1 MRKSIKWKIIV
12 SVMLLIIVSMTPLI
26 TISSNTISEK
36 TEKDL
41 IDQSQVIVKEMSSSI
56 QNYLGAYEK
65 GILQLSTSNEIVN
78 FQSSAK
84 ATDVVLANQFEKQL
98 DTRFNEFVTLY
109 DAVASI
115 YIALPD
121 KSIEIIPEADLGAD
135 FDPTSREWYVNAV
148 SNKDSFS
155 WSKPFVDVAT
165 GEYAISGSKAV
176 IKNGQVVGVLA
187 IDILLSKLTE
197 TLTDSELG
205 YEGHPIIVDAE
216 GNAIVH
222 PTLFGE
228 NLSKDTSVNK
238 MLSNTS
244 ESGNVKGITKEGTD
258 TITVFTTLP
267 GLEWKVGAIYEEN
280 KINQTAD
287 SIRSLIIAIA
297 LSIEALIFIVL
308 FFLISHILK
317 PIEQLKKLMDSMAG
331 GDLTVQA
338 NIKSKDEIGQL
349 ATNFNKMAMNMNEI
363 IQVVKE
369 SASNVQSNSESLSA
383 VAEETNA
390 SAEQVSLAVSEIA
403 EGASKSAEDAV
414 DVTESSVHLSDQINL
429 INEKSLMMTDI
440 ALKANSMNTSGQN
453 QMSVL
458 KSSFQNWES
467 NLISMSALFTTLEVR
482 VNAIGSV
489 METIMQISAQTNLLA
504 LNASIEAARAGEH
517 GKGFAV
523 VADEVRKLAEQ
534 SAKATEEVK
543 HTITEL
549 QSESH
554 TVGLQME
561 DTIKNFREQGTIV
574 TSTEVTFSEITL
586 LMNNLQTSIDVVSAE
601 IEQVSNFKDQVVDT
615 IQIMAA
621 NSEQT
626 AAACEE
632 VSASSDEQLRAIQSV
647 AEASETL
654 TELSDKLADA
664 VNRFKV

>member
-12 SVMLLIIVSMTPLI
+12 SVMALIFVSMIPLI
-26 TISSNTISEK
+26 TISTRTISEK

-41 IDQSQVIVKEMSSSI
+41 LDQSQVIVKEMTSSI
-56 QNYLGAYEK
+56 QNYLAVYEK
-65 GILQLSTSNEIVN
+65 GILQLSTSNGILDFEN
-78 FQSSAK
+78 SAK
-84 ATDVVLANQFEKQL
+84 STNVVLATQLEKNL
-98 DTRFNEFVTLY
+98 DTRFNEFVSLY
-109 DAVASI
+109 DGVASV
-115 YIALPD
+115 YIAFPD

-135 FDPTSREWYVNAV
+135 FDPTSREWYSNAV
-148 SNKDSFS
+148 SNKERFS
-155 WSKPFVDVAT
+155 WSKPFVDAAT
-165 GEYAISGSKAV
+165 GEYAISGAKAV

-197 TLTDSELG
+197 TLADSELG
-205 YEGHPIIVDAE
+205 YEGYPIIVDAD

-228 NLSKDTSVNK
+228 NLSKDSSVKK
-238 MLSNTS
+238 MLSSTS
-244 ESGNVKGITKEGTD
+244 ETGHVTGLMDGTN
-258 TITVFTTLP
+258 TTTVYTTLP
-267 GLEWKVGAIYEEN
+267 GLDWKVGAVYEES
-280 KINQTAD
+280 KIHQTAD
-287 SIRSLIIAIA
+287 SIRSQIIIIVIC
-297 LSIEALIFIVL
+297 IEALIFLVL
-308 FFLISHILK
+308 FFLISRILK
-317 PIEQLKKLMDSMAG
+317 PIEQLKRLMDSMAE

-349 ATNFNKMAMNMNEI
+349 ANNFNKMAVNMNEI

-390 SAEQVSLAVSEIA
+390 SAEQVSSAVSEIA
-403 EGASKSAEDAV
+403 VGASKSAEDAV
-414 DVTESSVHLSDQINL
+414 DVTESSLHLSDQINL
-429 INEKSLMMTDI
+429 INEKSVMMTDI
-440 ALKANSMNTSGQN
+440 AIKANTMNSNGQN
-453 QMSVL
+453 QMSEL

-467 NLISMSALFTTLEVR
+467 NLISMSTLFSTLEVR

-554 TVGLQME
+554 TVGQQME
-561 DTIKNFREQGTIV
+561 DTIKTFREQGSVLTN
-574 TSTEVTFSEITL
+574 TEVTFGEISL
-586 LMNNLQTSIDVVSAE
+586 LMNNLQTSIDAVSAE
-601 IEQVSNFKDQVVDT
+601 IEQVSTFKDQVVDT
-615 IQIMAA
+615 IQVMAST
-621 NSEQT
+621 SEQT

-632 VSASSDEQLRAIQSV
+632 VSASSDAQLRAIQSV
-647 AEASETL
+647 AKASETL
-654 TELSDKLADA
+654 TELSDKLANA

>member
-1 MRKSIKWKIIV
+1 MI
-12 SVMLLIIVSMTPLI
+12 PLI
-26 TISSNTISEK
+26 SISTNTISEK

-41 IDQSQVIVKEMSSSI
+41 IDQSQVIVKEMTSSI
-56 QNYLGAYEK
+56 QNYLAVYEK
-65 GILQLSTSNEIVN
+65 GLLQLSTSNAILDFEN
-78 FQSSAK
+78 NEK
-84 ATDVVLANQFEKQL
+84 ATNVVLTTQLEKNL
-98 DTRFNEFVTLY
+98 DTRFNEFVSLY
-109 DAVASI
+109 DAVASV
-115 YIALPD
+115 YIAFPD

-135 FDPTSREWYVNAV
+135 FDPTSREWYSNAV
-148 SNKDSFS
+148 SNKESFS

-165 GEYAISGSKAV
+165 GEYAISGAKAV

-197 TLTDSELG
+197 TLADSELG
-205 YEGHPIIVDAE
+205 YEGDPIIVDAD

-228 NLSKDTSVNK
+228 NISKDSTVQK
-238 MLSNTS
+238 ILSSTS
-244 ESGNVKGITKEGTD
+244 ETGHVTGFIDGTN
-258 TITVFTTLP
+258 TTTVYTTLP
-267 GLEWKVGAIYEEN
+267 GLDWKVGAVYEES
-280 KINQTAD
+280 KIHQTAD
-287 SIRSLIIAIA
+287 SIRSQIIIIVIC
-297 LSIEALIFIVL
+297 IEALIFLVL
-308 FFLISHILK
+308 FFLISRILK
-317 PIEQLKKLMDSMAG
+317 PIEQLKRLMDSMAE

-338 NIKSKDEIGQL
+338 NIKSNDEIGQL
-349 ATNFNKMAMNMNEI
+349 ANNFNKMAINMNEI

-390 SAEQVSLAVSEIA
+390 SAEQVSSAVSEIA

-414 DVTESSVHLSDQINL
+414 DVTESSLHLSDQINL
-429 INEKSLMMTDI
+429 INEKSVMMTDI
-440 ALKANSMNTSGQN
+440 AIKANTMNSNGQN
-453 QMSVL
+453 QMSEL

-467 NLISMSALFTTLEVR
+467 NLISMSTLFSTLEVR

-554 TVGLQME
+554 TVGQQME
-561 DTIKNFREQGTIV
+561 DTIKTFREQGSVV
-574 TSTEVTFSEITL
+574 TNTEVTFGEISL
-586 LMNNLQTSIDVVSAE
+586 LMNNLQTSIDAVSAE
-601 IEQVSNFKDQVVDT
+601 IEQVSTFKDQVVDT
-615 IQIMAA
+615 IQVMAST
-621 NSEQT
+621 SEQT

-647 AEASETL
+647 AKASETL
-654 TELSDKLADA
+654 TELSDKLANA

>member
-12 SVMLLIIVSMTPLI
+12 SVMLLIFIAMTPLI
-26 TISSNTISEK
+26 TISTRAITEK

-41 IDQSQVIVKEMSSSI
+41 VDQSQVIVKEMSSSI
-56 QNYLGAYEK
+56 QNYLAAYEK
-65 GILQLSTSNEIVN
+65 GILQLSTSNEIID
-78 FQSSAK
+78 FQNSAK
-84 ATDVVLANQFEKQL
+84 ATDEGLANQLEQQL
-98 DTRFNEFVTLY
+98 DNRFNEFVSLY
-109 DAVASI
+109 DAVASV
-115 YIALPD
+115 YIAFPD

-135 FDPTSREWYVNAV
+135 FDPTSREWYTNAV
-148 SNKDSFS
+148 ANQDSFG

-165 GEYAISGSKAV
+165 GEYAISGAKAV
-176 IKNGQVVGVLA
+176 IKDGQVVGVLA

-197 TLTDSELG
+197 TLANSEIG
-205 YEGHPIIVDAE
+205 YEGYPIIVDAD

-228 NLSKDTSVNK
+228 NLSENSSVKK
-238 MLSNTS
+238 MLSSSS
-244 ESGNVKGITKEGTD
+244 ESGEVQDVADGTNTL
-258 TITVFTTLP
+258 TIFTTLP
-267 GLEWKVGAIYEEN
+267 GLEWNLGVVYDEA
-280 KINQTAD
+280 KIHETSD
-287 SIRSLIIAIA
+287 SIRSLIIIIVLA
-297 LSIEALIFIVL
+297 IEAVIFIVL
-308 FFLISHILK
+308 YFLISAILK
-317 PIEQLKKLMDSMAG
+317 PIKQLKRLMDSIAD

-349 ATNFNKMAMNMNEI
+349 ATNFNKMASSMNEI

-369 SASNVQSNSESLSA
+369 SATNVQSNSESLSA

-403 EGASKSAEDAV
+403 VGASKSAEDAGE
-414 DVTESSVHLSDQINL
+414 VTESSVHLSEQINL
-429 INEKSLMMTDI
+429 INEKSVMMTDI
-440 ALKANSMNTSGQN
+440 ATKANSMNTNGQN
-453 QMSVL
+453 QMSEL
-458 KSSFQNWES
+458 KTSFHSWES
-467 NLISMSALFTTLEVR
+467 NLTSMSGLFSTLEVK
-482 VNAIGSV
+482 VKAIGSV
-489 METIMQISAQTNLLA
+489 METIMEISAQTNLLA

-543 HTITEL
+543 QTIMEL

-554 TVGLQME
+554 IVGEQMT
-561 DTIKNFREQGTIV
+561 DTIQTFREQGSVV
-574 TSTEVTFSEITL
+574 TDTEVTFGEISS
-586 LMNNLQTSIDVVSAE
+586 LMNSLQTSIDEVSVE
-601 IEQVSNFKDQVVDT
+601 IEQVSKYKEQVVDT
-615 IQIMAA
+615 IQVMAA
-621 NSEQT
+621 TSEQT

-647 AEASETL
+647 AEASEIL

>member
-1 MRKSIKWKIIV
+1 
-12 SVMLLIIVSMTPLI
+12 MLLIIISMTAL
-26 TISSNTISEK
+26 TFISTKTISEK
-36 TEKDL
+36 TEENL
-41 IDQSQVIVKEMSSSI
+41 IDQSHLLVKEMSSTI
-56 QNYLGAYEK
+56 ENYLEAYEK
-65 GILQLSTSNEIVN
+65 GILQLSTTNEIVA
-78 FQSSAK
+78 FQSSS
-84 ATDVVLANQFEKQL
+84 TEKVTAIQL
-98 DTRFNEFVTLY
+98 EKELDARFNEFVTLY

-121 KSIEIIPEADLGAD
+121 KSIQIIPEADLGAD
-135 FDPTSREWYVNAV
+135 FDPTTREWYVNAI
-148 SNKDSFS
+148 SNKENFI
-155 WSKPFVDVAT
+155 WSKPYIDVAT
-165 GEYAISGSKAV
+165 GEYAIAGAKAV
-176 IKNGQVVGVLA
+176 IKNGKVVGVLG

-197 TLTDSELG
+197 TIANSDLG
-205 YEGHPIIVDAE
+205 YEGYPIIVDSD

-222 PTLFGE
+222 PSLFGE
-228 NLSKDTSVNK
+228 NLSEQSYVNK
-238 MLSNTS
+238 MLSSSS
-244 ESGNVKGITKEGTD
+244 ENGIVNANSENKD
-258 TITVFTTLP
+258 LMTVFTTIP
-267 GLEWKVGAIYEEN
+267 KVDWKLGVVYEVN

-287 SIRSLIIAIA
+287 SIRDLIILLTVVILA
-297 LSIEALIFIVL
+297 LMFIIL
-308 FFLISHILK
+308 FFVMGRILK
-317 PIEQLKKLMDSMAG
+317 PIEQLKKLMDNIAD

-349 ATNFNKMAMNMNEI
+349 ASNFNKMASNMKEI

-414 DVTESSVHLSDQINL
+414 EVTENSVHLSEQINL
-429 INEKSLMMTDI
+429 INEKSEMMSEI
-440 ALKANSMNTSGQN
+440 ATKANSMNANGQN
-453 QMSVL
+453 QMREL

-467 NLISMSALFTTLEVR
+467 NLISMSTLFTTLEVR

-543 HTITEL
+543 QTITEL

-554 TVGLQME
+554 TVGEQMV
-561 DTIKNFREQGTIV
+561 DTITTFRAQGTVV
-574 TSTEVTFSEITL
+574 TDTEATFSDISL
-586 LMNNLQTSIDVVSAE
+586 LMNSLQASIDAVSTE
-601 IEQVSNFKDQVVDT
+601 IEQVSSYKDQVVDT
-615 IQIMAA
+615 IQVMAA
-621 NSEQT
+621 TSEQT

-647 AEASETL
+647 AQASETL
-654 TELSDKLADA
+654 TELSEKLADA

>member
-12 SVMLLIIVSMTPLI
+12 SVMALIFVSMIPLI
-26 TISSNTISEK
+26 SISTNTISEK

-41 IDQSQVIVKEMSSSI
+41 LDQSQVIVKEMTSSI
-56 QNYLGAYEK
+56 QNYLAVYEK
-65 GILQLSTSNEIVN
+65 GLLQLSTSNAILDFEN
-78 FQSSAK
+78 NEK
-84 ATDVVLANQFEKQL
+84 ATNVVLTTQLEKNL
-98 DTRFNEFVTLY
+98 DTRFNEFVSLY
-109 DAVASI
+109 DAVASV
-115 YIALPD
+115 YIAFPD

-135 FDPTSREWYVNAV
+135 FDPTSREWYSNAV
-148 SNKDSFS
+148 SNKESYS
-155 WSKPFVDVAT
+155 WSKPFVDAAT
-165 GEYAISGSKAV
+165 GEYAISGAKAV

-197 TLTDSELG
+197 TLADSELG
-205 YEGHPIIVDAE
+205 YEGYPIIVDAD

-228 NLSKDTSVNK
+228 NLSKDSSVKK
-238 MLSNTS
+238 MLSSTS
-244 ESGNVKGITKEGTD
+244 ETGHVTGLMDGTN
-258 TITVFTTLP
+258 TTTVYTTLP
-267 GLEWKVGAIYEEN
+267 GLDWKVGAVYEES
-280 KINQTAD
+280 KTHQTAD
-287 SIRSLIIAIA
+287 SIRSQIIIIVIC
-297 LSIEALIFIVL
+297 IEALIFLVL
-308 FFLISHILK
+308 FFLISRILK
-317 PIEQLKKLMDSMAG
+317 PIEQLKRLMDSMAE

-349 ATNFNKMAMNMNEI
+349 ANNFNKMAVNMNEI

-390 SAEQVSLAVSEIA
+390 SAEQVSSAVSEIA
-403 EGASKSAEDAV
+403 VGASKSAEDAV
-414 DVTESSVHLSDQINL
+414 DVTESSLHLSDQINL
-429 INEKSLMMTDI
+429 INEKSVMMTDI
-440 ALKANSMNTSGQN
+440 AIKANTMNSNGQN
-453 QMSVL
+453 QMSEL

-467 NLISMSALFTTLEVR
+467 NLISMSTLFSTLEVR

-549 QSESH
+549 QSESY
-554 TVGLQME
+554 TVGQQME
-561 DTIKNFREQGTIV
+561 DTIKTFREQGSVV
-574 TSTEVTFSEITL
+574 TNTEVTFGEISL
-586 LMNNLQTSIDVVSAE
+586 LMNNLQTSIDAVSAE
-601 IEQVSNFKDQVVDT
+601 IEQVSTFKDQVVDT
-615 IQIMAA
+615 IQMMAST
-621 NSEQT
+621 SEQT

-647 AEASETL
+647 AKASETL
-654 TELSDKLADA
+654 TELSDKLANA

>member
-1 MRKSIKWKIIV
+1 MRKSIKWKIIA
-12 SVMLLIIVSMTPLI
+12 SVMVLIFVSMAPLII
-26 TISSNTISEK
+26 ISTNTISEK

-41 IDQSQVIVKEMSSSI
+41 IDQSQVIVKEMTSSL
-56 QNYLGAYEK
+56 QNYLAVYEK
-65 GILQLSTSNEIVN
+65 GILQLSTSNEILDFDN
-78 FQSSAK
+78 NAK
-84 ATDVVLANQFEKQL
+84 ATNVVLATQLGKNL
-98 DTRFNEFVTLY
+98 DTRFNEFISMY
-109 DAVASI
+109 DAVSSV
-115 YIALPD
+115 YIAYPD

-135 FDPTSREWYVNAV
+135 FDPTSREWYSNAV
-148 SNKDSFS
+148 SNKETFS
-155 WSKPFVDVAT
+155 WSKPFVDAAT
-165 GEYAISGSKAV
+165 GDYAISGAKAV
-176 IKNGQVVGVLA
+176 LKNGQVVGVLA

-197 TLTDSELG
+197 TLAESELG
-205 YEGHPIIVDAE
+205 YEGYPIIVDAD

-228 NLSKDTSVNK
+228 NISKDASVRK
-238 MLSNTS
+238 VLSSSS
-244 ESGNVKGITKEGTD
+244 ETGYVTGLLDGNNIT
-258 TITVFTTLP
+258 TVYTTLA
-267 GLEWKVGAIYEEN
+267 GLDWKVGVVYEES
-280 KINQTAD
+280 KIHQTAD
-287 SIRSLIIAIA
+287 DIRSQIVMIVLC
-297 LSIEALIFIVL
+297 IEVLIFIVL
-308 FFLISHILK
+308 FFLISRILK
-317 PIEQLKKLMDSMAG
+317 PIEQLKKLMDSMAD

-349 ATNFNKMAMNMNEI
+349 ASNFNKMAVNMNEI

-403 EGASKSAEDAV
+403 EGASKSAEDAG

-429 INEKSLMMTDI
+429 INDKSLLMTDI
-440 ALKANSMNTSGQN
+440 AMKANSKNTNGQN
-453 QMSVL
+453 QMIEL
-458 KSSFQNWES
+458 KTSFQNWES
-467 NLISMSALFTTLEVR
+467 NLISMSTLFTTLEVR
-482 VNAIGSV
+482 VTAIGSV

-554 TVGLQME
+554 TVGQQME
-561 DTIKNFREQGTIV
+561 DTIKTFREQGSVV
-574 TSTEVTFSEITL
+574 TSTEVTFSEISL
-586 LMNNLQTSIDVVSAE
+586 LMNNLQISIDAVSTE
-601 IEQVSNFKDQVVDT
+601 IEQVSTFKDQVVDT
-615 IQIMAA
+615 IQVMAA
-621 NSEQT
+621 TSQQT

-654 TELSDKLADA
+654 TELSDKLAEA